1 MKETYTKTM
10 PSRLNMS
17 LNPLLNMLNILL
29 TIFQILVHIL
39 RVAIQQIDFRR
50 TTGVNWHRPGSVLD
64 AGCQVA
70 RKSVGF
76 GGCEIHV
83 FGAGRRVVSVE
94 GVHGLDLA
102 SVCFHTASCLT
113 LKGVN
118 DVPLSRR

>member
-1 MKETYTKTM
+1 
-10 PSRLNMS
+10 MS

-29 TIFQILVHIL
+29 TILQILVHIL
-39 RVAIQQIDFRR
+39 RVAVQQINFRR

-70 RKSVGF
+70 RKGIGF
-76 GGCEIHV
+76 GGGEIHV
-83 FGAGRRVVSVE
+83 FGAGRGVVGIE

-113 LKGVN
+113 FKGVN
-118 DVPLSRR
+118 DVSWGKR